1 MQKMLKVIAFY
12 LNCDSSKYQKQ
23 IIEPQMILWML
34 EIIEFKKDEKY
45 LCCLTASILLN
56 IVSKHEIHFYHQEV
70 AIIKKFNINLQTTEI
85 SNTQESPS
93 GGFQDVEVSDDSDSS
108 LGNAELRIVR
118 AQQAYLEH
126 VDKDGDTDSLL
137 NKRSPGLNQASAK
150 YQQTLKMQQI
160 DEEQDGS
167 GQKILESQ
175 ASSDIRIT
183 EEQLMYQPVT
193 F

>member
-70 AIIKKFNINLQTTEI
+70 AIIKKFNITIQNTELINQTE
-85 SNTQESPS
+85 ESPTQS
-93 GGFQDVEVSDDSDSS
+93 VFEDSVNHTSV
-108 LGNAELRIVR
+108 NQTELK
-118 AQQAYLEH
+118 Q
-126 VDKDGDTDSLL
+126 LL
-137 NKRSPGLNQASAK
+137 N
-150 YQQTLKMQQI
+150 
-160 DEEQDGS
+160 
-167 GQKILESQ
+167 ESE
-175 ASSDIRIT
+175 A
-183 EEQLMYQPVT
+183 
-193 F
+193 